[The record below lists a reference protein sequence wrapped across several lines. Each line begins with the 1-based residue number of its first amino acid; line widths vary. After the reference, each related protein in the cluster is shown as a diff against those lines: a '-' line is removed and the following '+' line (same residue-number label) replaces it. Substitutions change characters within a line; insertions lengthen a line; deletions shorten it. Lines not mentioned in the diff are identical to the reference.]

1 MRKMRLAELQ
11 PGMVVARPVYGADG
25 QLLLNVGVKLQ
36 HGYLRQLD
44 RLGIPAV
51 YVEDEHMADV
61 VVEDVVSD
69 QTRLN
74 ATVAVRE
81 VLDAARVRTQK
92 ELTRAV
98 VFADGS
104 LRTAVNRIIDDLLRN
119 PNVVMNLTDIR
130 ASDDF
135 TFGHS
140 VNVAILSLMIGLGLH
155 YNESRLRDLGLG
167 ALLHDIGKVKL
178 PAEILKKDGPLAPA
192 EAAEMQRHPTYGFEI
207 LRSQPNL
214 SILSAHVAYQH
225 HERLNGEGYPRR
237 LRGGEIHEFAR
248 IAAVA
253 DAYDAL
259 VTDRLLRR
267 GFAPGDALQMLQ
279 ALNQQFDQDVV
290 RALAACVALYPVGTL
305 VELNT
310 REQGLVIVTRK
321 GATDRPVVR
330 VIYDWAGQEL
340 KHPYDVDLALQRDLC
355 ITRTVIRRAGGPWEP
370 ARLESIKQFL

>member
-36 HGYLRQLD
+36 HGYLRQLE

-61 VVEDVVSD
+61 VVEDVVTD

-92 ELTRAV
+92 ELTRSV

-130 ASDDF
+130 ASDDY

-140 VNVAILSLMIGLGLH
+140 VNVAILSVMIGLGLN

-178 PAEILKKDGPLAPA
+178 PEEILKKDGPLTPA
-192 EAAEMQRHPTYGFEI
+192 ETAEMQKHPTYGFEI
-207 LRSQPNL
+207 LRSQPSL

-259 VTDRLLRR
+259 VSERLLRR
-267 GFAPGDALQMLQ
+267 GFTPGEALQMLQ
-279 ALNQQFDQDVV
+279 GLGQQYDQDAV

-310 REQGLVIVTRK
+310 REQGLVIATRK

-340 KHPYDVDLALQRDLC
+340 RHSYDVDLAVQRDLH
-355 ITRTVIRRAGGPWEP
+355 IIRTVVRRAPGLRTP
-370 ARLESIKQFL
+370 ASDSAPR

>member
-36 HGYLRQLD
+36 HGYLRQLE

-51 YVEDEHMADV
+51 YVEDEHMAGV

-92 ELTRAV
+92 ELTRSV

-104 LRTAVNRIIDDLLRN
+104 LRTAVNRIIDDLLRS

-140 VNVAILSLMIGLGLH
+140 VNVAILSLMIGLGMN

-167 ALLHDIGKVKL
+167 ALLHDIGKVRL
-178 PAEILKKDGPLAPA
+178 PEEILKKDGPLAPA

-225 HERLNGEGYPRR
+225 HERLNGDGYPRR

-267 GFAPGDALQMLQ
+267 GFTPGDALQMLQ
-279 ALNQQFDQDVV
+279 ALSQQYDQTAV

-310 REQGLVIVTRK
+310 REQGLVIATRK
-321 GATDRPVVR
+321 GATDRPIVR

-340 KHPYDVDLALQRDLC
+340 KRPYDVDLALQNDLC
-355 ITRTVIRRAGGPWEP
+355 ITRTVIRRLPGREAIALDSAQRW
-370 ARLESIKQFL
+370 L